1 MTGISLFSW
10 LSVFVVEECHH
21 GGVSW
26 MVVLCENVYLSGV
39 GSSLH
44 IKYIVLNMNVGPN
57 TIHTIPN
64 EHAEQSL
71 VLYCP
76 CTHTLQ

>member
-1 MTGISLFSW
+1 M
-10 LSVFVVEECHH
+10 EECQH
-21 GGVSW
+21 GGELDGCTMCKCISFR
-26 MVVLCENVYLSGV
+26 V
-39 GSSLH
+39 GSCLH
-44 IKYIVLNMNVGPN
+44 IKYIVLNMNVGSN